1 MKFQFEQVKKV
12 RVYEEI
18 VEQLKRYF
26 EQGNLKPGERL
37 PSERD
42 LAEMFNCSRVS
53 VRQALTIL
61 EAQGLVVRKVG
72 GGTYKADED
81 DFELSQ
87 LVSLLMPEHEEDAID
102 DPLEVRRLME
112 PQIARLAA
120 VRATEEDIAL
130 MEDCLRRQEEK
141 VERGQLIIQEDSQFH
156 YAIAR
161 ATKNGIIIR
170 LGEAIND
177 MIWETRQKSIMAEQ
191 GARRSLEGH
200 YLIFEAI
207 KNKDGEGASKAMEEH
222 LREVES
228 LMFAYNH
235 KIEEA

>member
-26 EQGNLKPGERL
+26 KYGDLKPGERL

-72 GGTYKADED
+72 GGTYKADSD
-81 DFELSQ
+81 DYELSQ
-87 LVSLLMPEHEEDAID
+87 LVNLLMPEPEDAID

-112 PQIARLAA
+112 PQIAKLAA
-120 VRATEEDIAL
+120 VRATEEDIAF
-130 MEDCLRRQEEK
+130 MEDCLK
-141 VERGQLIIQEDSQFH
+141 
-156 YAIAR
+156 
-161 ATKNGIIIR
+161 
-170 LGEAIND
+170 
-177 MIWETRQKSIMAEQ
+177 RQKE
-191 GARRSLEGH
+191 
-200 YLIFEAI
+200 
-207 KNKDGEGASKAMEEH
+207 KWK
-222 LREVES
+222 RES
-228 LMFAYNH
+228 
-235 KIEEA
+235 

>member
-191 GARRSLEGH
+191 GAKRSLEGH

-228 LMFAYNH
+228 LMFAFNH

>member
-112 PQIARLAA
+112 PQIAKLAA

-191 GARRSLEGH
+191 GAKRSLEGH

-228 LMFAYNH
+228 LMFAFNH

>member
-87 LVSLLMPEHEEDAID
+87 LVSLLMPEREEDAID

-130 MEDCLRRQEEK
+130 MEDCLRLQKEK
-141 VERGQLIIQEDSQFH
+141 VERGQLIIHEDSQFH

-177 MIWETRQKSIMAEQ
+177 MIWETRQQSIMAEQ
-191 GARRSLEGH
+191 GARRSLAGH

-228 LMFAYNH
+228 LMFAFNH

>member
-87 LVSLLMPEHEEDAID
+87 LVSLLMPEREEDAID

-130 MEDCLRRQEEK
+130 MEDCLRLQKEK
-141 VERGQLIIQEDSQFH
+141 VERGQLIIHEDSQFH

-177 MIWETRQKSIMAEQ
+177 MIWETRQQSIMAEQ
-191 GARRSLEGH
+191 GAKRSLEGH

-228 LMFAYNH
+228 LMFAFNH

>member
-87 LVSLLMPEHEEDAID
+87 LVSLLMPEREEDAID

-130 MEDCLRRQEEK
+130 MEDCLRLQKEK
-141 VERGQLIIQEDSQFH
+141 VERGQLIIHEDSQFH

-222 LREVES
+222 LGEVEN

>member
-1 MKFQFEQVKKV
+1 MKFEFEQVKKV

-37 PSERD
+37 PSERE

-53 VRQALTIL
+53 VRQALTLL

-81 DFELSQ
+81 DYELSQ
-87 LVSLLMPEHEEDAID
+87 LINILMPKPEDAID

-112 PQIARLAA
+112 PQIAGLAA
-120 VRATEEDIAL
+120 ERATEEDIAL
-130 MEDCLRRQEEK
+130 MEDCLRRQKEK
-141 VERGQLIIQEDSQFH
+141 LEKGELIIQEDSQFH

-177 MIWETRQKSIMAEQ
+177 MIWETRQQSIMAEQ
-191 GARRSLEGH
+191 GAKRSLEGH

-228 LMFAYNH
+228 LMFAFNH